1 MWTPVQ
7 SAVKGGSSH
16 SLTAPWGGD
25 LGLASGAA
33 SPALGHFVPCH
44 RRLFHIW
51 GQGLEAIGTARTAF
65 PSTQALL
72 CASWWE
78 GGDQG

>member
-1 MWTPVQ
+1 MGTRVRT
-7 SAVKGGSSH
+7 AAK

-25 LGLASGAA
+25 LALASGAA

-51 GQGLEAIGTARTAF
+51 GRGRRPLERQELHF
-65 PSTQALL
+65 PVRRPFSVPP
-72 CASWWE
+72 
-78 GGDQG
+78 GGRDGAKGNK